1 MSLYTFAEVFHGCKQ
16 SADFF
21 IQFVKNSS
29 LQPIYVILE
38 NLSPRDAKII
48 QNLRENNQF
57 NIETFRDHLI
67 DKRGL
72 LMGYILKRIHKL
84 KNVIILGIDEA
95 LDDKRYDQMYKILI
109 EHLKDGKHMVYY
121 GFHLG
126 YNSSGPQKNILNRN
140 LKKKYDIQTFAM
152 FSSNIK
158 TILLTIDEPRP
169 TKDEKKF
176 ELENEIF
183 SKHEE
188 AYHVK
193 NINPYI
199 PPTSFELKYQ
209 NKGIKIIKSPRNE
222 FFRQAGIWFGIYKGN
237 DHLEEILDYYCS
249 TKIYDYMIHLPKAD
263 YLL

>member
-16 SADFF
+16 SANFF
-21 IQFVKNSS
+21 IDFIKKSTH
-29 LQPIYVILE
+29 QPLYVILE

-48 QNLRENNQF
+48 QNLRENKQF
-57 NIETFRDHLI
+57 NIETFREHLI

-72 LMGYILKRIHKL
+72 LMGYILKKIHKL
-84 KNVIILGIDEA
+84 KTIIILGIDETT
-95 LDDKRYDQMYKILI
+95 DDTRYDQMYRNLI
-109 EHLKDGKHMVYY
+109 KHLKDGKHMVYY

-126 YNSSGPQKNILNRN
+126 YKTTGPQKDILNRN
-140 LKKKYDIQTFAM
+140 LKKKYDIQTFGM

-158 TILLTIDEPRP
+158 TILLTIDKPQP
-169 TKDEKKF
+169 TTVEKQF

-188 AYHVK
+188 SYHVK

-209 NKGIKIIKSPRNE
+209 NKGIKTIKSPKNE
-222 FFRQAGIWFGIYKGN
+222 FFRQAGIWFTIYKGKN
-237 DHLEEILDYYCS
+237 HVEEILDYYCS